1 MVSLPRNK
9 GSDPT
14 YPSRVTEACES
25 STSKSCFSAVY
36 VIQEAESFPGAF
48 VDFSGL
54 PLSIQEAQT
63 ADEAARF
70 MNTKKREM
78 YNVVAVQLRRHALTA
93 LAALARDS
101 NLLRPEAFLRRTD
114 KDRQVRRL
122 AYADPLLYAA
132 ERAAMPSTCGIV
144 IVWQRCH
151 TDQSFGV

>member
-1 MVSLPRNK
+1 M
-9 GSDPT
+9 
-14 YPSRVTEACES
+14 
-25 STSKSCFSAVY
+25 Y
-36 VIQEAESFPGAF
+36 VIQEAEHFPGAF

-101 NLLRPEAFLRRTD
+101 SLLRPEAFLRRTD

-122 AYADPLLYAA
+122 AYTDPLLYAA
-132 ERAAMPSTCGIV
+132 ERTAQCLH
-144 IVWQRCH
+144 CH
-151 TDQSFGV
+151 CVMAVLTRSRVSHQCRSVSCLECSC